1 MAQAPPLKQQ
11 LGPVAIAQLAHMLSA
26 AYPDFEREGFKTQA
40 LHQLQTLELKA
51 RVGHII
57 NALAQ
62 FLPADFSH
70 TAPILQ
76 TVAKQ
81 WPQASQGN
89 WSHFTAWPLIDYV
102 GVYGLDEPELGLS
115 TLEKLTPLF
124 TAEFAIRPFLQQHF
138 ELTRQQ
144 MVRWTEHKDEH
155 VRRLASE
162 GIRPRLPWASQL
174 PALRADP
181 SPIWPILERLK
192 TDPSLYVR
200 RSVANNL
207 NDISKDHPEQ
217 VMAVCRTWLKA
228 ADAHTRWVVRHG
240 LRTLVKEGRD
250 DVYPLLGF
258 SPDVKLKEAL
268 LVLSAAEIRVGD
280 TLSFSLTVTTT
291 EAQKLVLD
299 YRVGYAGKEGRCR
312 WKVFKW
318 KTIETQK
325 NTTLTL
331 HKSQLFQP
339 LSTRQ
344 LYPGKHLIE
353 CLLNGQVIARAAF
366 ELSL

>member
-1 MAQAPPLKQQ
+1 MAQALKQQ
-11 LGPVAIAQLAHMLSA
+11 LGPAAIAQLADMLSA
-26 AYPDFEREGFKTQA
+26 VYPDFERHGFETQA
-40 LHQLQTLELKA
+40 LHQLQSLELKA

-57 NALAQ
+57 SALAQ
-62 FLPADFSH
+62 FLPEDFSQ
-70 TAPILQ
+70 TASILQ
-76 TVAKQ
+76 TVAEN
-81 WPQASQGN
+81 WPQASQRN

-102 GVYGLDEPELGLS
+102 GVYGLDEPELGLT

-124 TAEFAIRPFLQQHF
+124 TAEFAIRPFLQLHF
-138 ELTRQQ
+138 ELSRQQ
-144 MVRWTEHKDEH
+144 ILRWTAHEDEH

-181 SPIWPILERLK
+181 SPLWPILERLK
-192 TDPSLYVR
+192 TDSSLYVR

-207 NDISKDHPEQ
+207 NDVSKDHPEQ
-217 VMAVCRTWLKA
+217 VIAVCSTWLKA
-228 ADAHTRWVVRHG
+228 ADEHTRWVVRHG
-240 LRTLVKEGRD
+240 LRTLIKQGKG

-258 SPDVKLKEAL
+258 SPEVKLEEAR
-268 LVLSAAEIRVGD
+268 LVLSEAELRVGD
-280 TLSFSLTVTTT
+280 TLSFSLIITTA

-299 YRVGYAGKEGRCR
+299 YRVGYAGKDGRCR

-325 NTTLTL
+325 NTSLAV

-344 LYPGKHLIE
+344 LYPGKHHIE
-353 CLLNGQVIARAAF
+353 CLLNSQVVARAEF

>member
-1 MAQAPPLKQQ
+1 MESYRLKNELGRTSLEELAELVKLTWPQFLQQ
-11 LGPVAIAQLAHMLSA
+11 SFVN
-26 AYPDFEREGFKTQA
+26 EA
-40 LHQLQTLELKA
+40 LKGLETLELKA
-51 RVGHII
+51 RVLHIAQ
-57 NALAQ
+57 ALKRHLPEQ
-62 FLPADFSH
+62 FEETARILLKAPDFWQQKS
-70 TAPILQ
+70 AR
-76 TVAKQ
+76 
-81 WPQASQGN
+81 N
-89 WSHFTAWPLIDYV
+89 WSHYAVWPLIDYV
-102 GVYGLDEPELGLS
+102 GLYGLEHPEIALS
-115 TLEKLTPLF
+115 VLERLTPLF
-124 TAEFAIRPFLQQHF
+124 TAEFAIRPFLEQDF
-138 ELTRQQ
+138 ELTHQQ
-144 MVRWTEHKDEH
+144 LMRWTQHKDEH

-162 GIRPRLPWASQL
+162 CIRPRLPWASQL

-181 SPIWPILERLK
+181 SPLWPILERLK

-217 VMAVCRTWLKA
+217 VMTVCRDWLKA

-258 SPDVKLKEAL
+258 SPELKLKEAL

-325 NTTLTL
+325 NTAQTL

-353 CLLNGQVIARAAF
+353 CLLNGQVVARAAF